1 MEASDFLPGEETNI
15 YLFHLRIF
23 CESEVL
29 RVMKPEHVAFFEE
42 PRPPLP
48 GNILFE
54 ALTPPREIVLAVN
67 PRVTVEMIEGIL
79 RAAKETENIVILEL
93 ALSEMNLKG
102 GYTGLTPKAFAE
114 RVRKAA
120 ENVGWYGYVLHA
132 DHVTVKKGTSDE
144 IKNVREELKAR
155 VEAGFTSFAI
165 DTSYLFDVS
174 KDTVPEQL
182 KPVIESGTEL
192 FRYLD
197 ELIGHRNYGR
207 EGEVGEI
214 GKTELT
220 EVSEALHYVETMRK
234 NGIDIHWLAINNGA
248 KHGVSVDAEGNIIPQ
263 LGINIKRTVEIVQ
276 ALWDHGFGT
285 RVAQHGVS
293 GTPLH
298 LIAEKFPRGMIHK
311 GNVATYYMLAVYE
324 ILRIYE
330 PELYQRIYKWV
341 IDKFRKEGTPEVE
354 IFVENCKHAL
364 KEFFHEFDKISDE
377 TKEAIRAKAYAD
389 TLLHIRAFGM
399 EKTAKR
405 VHNYIKEKK
414 IKYW

>member
-1 MEASDFLPGEETNI
+1 MAVWVKAPHI
-15 YLFHLRIF
+15 
-23 CESEVL
+23 
-29 RVMKPEHVAFFEE
+29 AFFEE
-42 PRPPLP
+42 PKPPIP
-48 GNILFE
+48 GNVLFE

-67 PRVTVEMIEGIL
+67 PRVTIEVIEGVL
-79 RAAKETENIVILEL
+79 KAAKDTENVVILEL

-132 DHVTVKKGTSDE
+132 DHVVIRKGTDE
-144 IKNVREELKAR
+144 EIENVKRELAAR

-165 DTSYLFDVS
+165 DASYLFDLT

-182 KPVIESGTEL
+182 KRIIEVGTEM

-220 EVSEALHYVETMRK
+220 TVEEALYYVKSMK
-234 NGIDIHWLAINNGA
+234 QNGVDLHWLAINNGS

-263 LGINIKRTVEIVQ
+263 LGINIQRTVEIVQ
-276 ALWDHGFGT
+276 ALWDNGYPT

-293 GTPLH
+293 GTPLY
-298 LIAEKFPRGMIHK
+298 LIAEKFPKGMIGK
-311 GNVATYYMLAVYE
+311 GNVATIYMLMVYD

-341 IDKFRKEGTPEVE
+341 IENYRKEGVHEAE
-354 IFVENCKHAL
+354 IFVENSKFAL
-364 KEFFHEFDKISDE
+364 KQFFNELDKISDE
-377 TKEAIRAKAYAD
+377 TRNAIRSKAYAE
-389 TLLHIRAFGM
+389 TLLHLKAFGM

-405 VHNYIKEKK
+405 VYDYIKNKG

>member
-1 MEASDFLPGEETNI
+1 
-15 YLFHLRIF
+15 
-23 CESEVL
+23 
-29 RVMKPEHVAFFEE
+29 
-42 PRPPLP
+42 
-48 GNILFE
+48 
-54 ALTPPREIVLAVN
+54 
-67 PRVTVEMIEGIL
+67 
-79 RAAKETENIVILEL
+79 
-93 ALSEMNLKG
+93 MNLKG

-132 DHVTVKKGTSDE
+132 DHVVIRKGTDE
-144 IKNVREELKAR
+144 EIENVKRELAAR

-165 DTSYLFDVS
+165 DASYLFDLT

-182 KPVIESGTEL
+182 KRIIEVGTEM

-220 EVSEALHYVETMRK
+220 TVEEALYYVKSMK
-234 NGIDIHWLAINNGA
+234 QNGVDLHWLAINNGS

-263 LGINIKRTVEIVQ
+263 LGINIQRTVEIVR
-276 ALWDHGFGT
+276 ALWDNGYPT

-293 GTPLH
+293 GTPLY
-298 LIAEKFPRGMIHK
+298 LIAEKFPKGMIGK
-311 GNVATYYMLAVYE
+311 GNVATIYMLMVYD

-330 PELYQRIYKWV
+330 PELYQKIYKWV
-341 IDKFRKEGTPEVE
+341 IENYKKEGVHEAE
-354 IFVENCKHAL
+354 IFVENSKFAL
-364 KEFFHEFDKISDE
+364 KQFFNELDKISDE
-377 TKEAIRAKAYAD
+377 TRNAIRSKAYAE
-389 TLLHIRAFGM
+389 TLLHLKAFGM

-405 VHNYIKEKK
+405 VYDYIKSKG

>member
-1 MEASDFLPGEETNI
+1 
-15 YLFHLRIF
+15 
-23 CESEVL
+23 
-29 RVMKPEHVAFFEE
+29 MKPAHVAFFED
-42 PRPPLP
+42 PKPPIP
-48 GNILFE
+48 GNVLFE

-67 PRVTVEMIEGIL
+67 PRVTLEVIEGVL
-79 RAAKETENIVILEL
+79 KAAKDTENVVILEL

-102 GYTGLTPKAFAE
+102 GYTGLTPKTFAE

-132 DHVTVKKGTSDE
+132 DHVVIRKGADEEIENVK
-144 IKNVREELKAR
+144 RELAAR

-165 DTSYLFDVS
+165 DASYLFDLT
-174 KDTVPEQL
+174 KDTVLEQL
-182 KPVIESGTEL
+182 KRIIEVGTEM

-220 EVSEALHYVETMRK
+220 TVEEALHYVKSMK
-234 NGIDIHWLAINNGA
+234 QNGVDLHWLAINNGS

-263 LGINIKRTVEIVQ
+263 LGINIQRTVEIVR
-276 ALWDHGFGT
+276 ALWDNGYPT

-298 LIAEKFPRGMIHK
+298 LIAEKFPKGMIGK
-311 GNVATYYMLAVYE
+311 GNVATIYMLMVYD

-341 IDKFRKEGTPEVE
+341 IDSYRKEGVPEAE
-354 IFVENCKHAL
+354 IFVENSKFAL
-364 KEFFHEFDKISDE
+364 KQFFNEFDKISDE
-377 TKEAIRAKAYAD
+377 TKNAIRSKAYAE
-389 TLLHIRAFGM
+389 TLLHLKAFGM
-399 EKTAKR
+399 EMTAKK
-405 VHNYIKEKK
+405 VYDYIKNRG

>member
-1 MEASDFLPGEETNI
+1 VKAPHIT
-15 YLFHLRIF
+15 
-23 CESEVL
+23 
-29 RVMKPEHVAFFEE
+29 FFEE
-42 PRPPLP
+42 PKPPIP
-48 GNILFE
+48 GNVLFE

-67 PRVTVEMIEGIL
+67 PRVTIEVIEGVL
-79 RAAKETENIVILEL
+79 EAAKDTENVVILEL

-132 DHVTVKKGTSDE
+132 DHVVIRKGTDE
-144 IKNVREELKAR
+144 EIENVKRELAAR

-165 DTSYLFDVS
+165 DASYLFDLT

-182 KPVIESGTEL
+182 KRIIEVGTEM

-220 EVSEALHYVETMRK
+220 TVEEALYYVKSMK
-234 NGIDIHWLAINNGA
+234 QNGVDLHWLAINNGS

-263 LGINIKRTVEIVQ
+263 LGINIQRTVEIVR
-276 ALWDHGFGT
+276 ALWDNGYPT

-293 GTPLH
+293 GTPLY
-298 LIAEKFPRGMIHK
+298 LIAEKFPKGMIGK
-311 GNVATYYMLAVYE
+311 GNVATIYMLMVYD

-330 PELYQRIYKWV
+330 PELYQKIYKWV
-341 IDKFRKEGTPEVE
+341 IENYKKEGVHEAE
-354 IFVENCKHAL
+354 IFVENSKFAL
-364 KEFFHEFDKISDE
+364 KQFFNELDKISDE
-377 TKEAIRAKAYAD
+377 TRNAIRSKAYAE
-389 TLLHIRAFGM
+389 TLLHLKAFGM

-405 VHNYIKEKK
+405 VYDYIKSKG
-414 IKYW
+414 IKY

>member
-1 MEASDFLPGEETNI
+1 VV
-15 YLFHLRIF
+15 
-23 CESEVL
+23 EVADS
-29 RVMKPEHVAFFEE
+29 MKPAHVAFFED
-42 PRPPLP
+42 PKPPIP
-48 GNILFE
+48 GNVLFE
-54 ALTPPREIVLAVN
+54 ALTPPKEIALAVN
-67 PRVTVEMIEGIL
+67 PRVTIEVIEGVL
-79 RAAKETENIVILEL
+79 KAAKDTENVVILEL

-132 DHVTVKKGTSDE
+132 DHVVIRKGTDE
-144 IKNVREELKAR
+144 EIENVKRELAAR

-165 DTSYLFDVS
+165 DASYLFDLT

-182 KPVIESGTEL
+182 KRIIEVGTEM

-220 EVSEALHYVETMRK
+220 TVEEALYYVKSMK
-234 NGIDIHWLAINNGA
+234 QNGVDLHWLAINNGS

-263 LGINIKRTVEIVQ
+263 LGINIQRTVEIVR
-276 ALWDHGFGT
+276 ALWDNGYPT

-293 GTPLH
+293 GTPLY
-298 LIAEKFPRGMIHK
+298 LIAEKFPKGMIGK
-311 GNVATYYMLAVYE
+311 GNVATIYMLMVYD

-341 IDKFRKEGTPEVE
+341 IENYRKEGVHEAE
-354 IFVENCKHAL
+354 IFVENSKFAL
-364 KEFFHEFDKISDE
+364 KQFFNELDKISDE
-377 TKEAIRAKAYAD
+377 TRNAIRSKAYAE
-389 TLLHIRAFGM
+389 TLLHLKAFGM

-405 VHNYIKEKK
+405 VYDYIKNKG

>member
-1 MEASDFLPGEETNI
+1 L
-15 YLFHLRIF
+15 
-23 CESEVL
+23 EVA
-29 RVMKPEHVAFFEE
+29 VWVKAPHITFFEE
-42 PRPPLP
+42 PKPPIP
-48 GNILFE
+48 GNVLFE

-67 PRVTVEMIEGIL
+67 PRVTIEVIEGVL
-79 RAAKETENIVILEL
+79 EAAKDTENVVILEL

-132 DHVTVKKGTSDE
+132 DHVVIRKGTDE
-144 IKNVREELKAR
+144 EIENVKRELAAR

-165 DTSYLFDVS
+165 DASYLFDLT

-182 KPVIESGTEL
+182 KRIIEVGTEM

-220 EVSEALHYVETMRK
+220 TVEEALYYVKSMK
-234 NGIDIHWLAINNGA
+234 QNGVDLHWLAINNGS

-263 LGINIKRTVEIVQ
+263 LGINIQRTVEIVR
-276 ALWDHGFGT
+276 ALWDNGYPT

-293 GTPLH
+293 GTPLY
-298 LIAEKFPRGMIHK
+298 LIAEKFPKGMIGK
-311 GNVATYYMLAVYE
+311 GNVATIYMLMVYD

-330 PELYQRIYKWV
+330 PELYQKIYKWV
-341 IDKFRKEGTPEVE
+341 IENYKKEGVHEAE
-354 IFVENCKHAL
+354 IFVENSKFAL
-364 KEFFHEFDKISDE
+364 KQFFNELDKISDE
-377 TKEAIRAKAYAD
+377 TRNAIRSKAYAE
-389 TLLHIRAFGM
+389 TLLHLKAFGM

-405 VHNYIKEKK
+405 VYDYIKSKG

>member
-1 MEASDFLPGEETNI
+1 VV
-15 YLFHLRIF
+15 
-23 CESEVL
+23 EVADS
-29 RVMKPEHVAFFEE
+29 MKPAHVAFFED
-42 PRPPLP
+42 PKPPIP
-48 GNILFE
+48 GNVLFE
-54 ALTPPREIVLAVN
+54 ALTPPKEIALAIN
-67 PRVTVEMIEGIL
+67 PRVTIEVIEGVL
-79 RAAKETENIVILEL
+79 KAAKDTENVVILEL

-132 DHVTVKKGTSDE
+132 DHVVIRKGTDE
-144 IKNVREELKAR
+144 EIENVKRELAAR

-165 DTSYLFDVS
+165 DASYLFDLT

-182 KPVIESGTEL
+182 KRIIEVGTEM

-220 EVSEALHYVETMRK
+220 TVEEALYYVKSMK
-234 NGIDIHWLAINNGA
+234 QNGVDLHWLAINNGS

-263 LGINIKRTVEIVQ
+263 LGINIQRTVEIVQ
-276 ALWDHGFGT
+276 ALWDNGYPT

-293 GTPLH
+293 GTPLY
-298 LIAEKFPRGMIHK
+298 LIAEKFPKGMIGK
-311 GNVATYYMLAVYE
+311 GNVATIYMLMVYD

-341 IDKFRKEGTPEVE
+341 IENYRKEGVHEAE
-354 IFVENCKHAL
+354 IFVENSKFAL
-364 KEFFHEFDKISDE
+364 KQFFNELDKISDE
-377 TKEAIRAKAYAD
+377 TRNAIRSKAYAE
-389 TLLHIRAFGM
+389 TLLHLKAFGM

-405 VHNYIKEKK
+405 VYDYIKNKG

>member
-1 MEASDFLPGEETNI
+1 L
-15 YLFHLRIF
+15 
-23 CESEVL
+23 EVA
-29 RVMKPEHVAFFEE
+29 VWVKAPHITFFKEPKP
-42 PRPPLP
+42 PIP
-48 GNILFE
+48 GNVLFE

-67 PRVTVEMIEGIL
+67 PRVTIEVIEGVL
-79 RAAKETENIVILEL
+79 EAAKDTENVVILEL

-132 DHVTVKKGTSDE
+132 DHVVIRKGTDE
-144 IKNVREELKAR
+144 EIENVKRELAAR

-165 DTSYLFDVS
+165 DASYLFDLT

-182 KPVIESGTEL
+182 KRIIEVGTEM

-220 EVSEALHYVETMRK
+220 TVEEALYYVKSMK
-234 NGIDIHWLAINNGA
+234 QNGVDLHWLAINNGS

-263 LGINIKRTVEIVQ
+263 LGINIQRTVEIVR
-276 ALWDHGFGT
+276 ALWDNGYPT

-293 GTPLH
+293 GTPLY
-298 LIAEKFPRGMIHK
+298 LIAEKFPKGMIGK
-311 GNVATYYMLAVYE
+311 GNVATIYMLMVYD

-330 PELYQRIYKWV
+330 PELYQKIYKWV
-341 IDKFRKEGTPEVE
+341 IENYKKEGVHEAE
-354 IFVENCKHAL
+354 IFVENSKFAL
-364 KEFFHEFDKISDE
+364 KQFFNELDKISDE
-377 TKEAIRAKAYAD
+377 TRNAIRSKAYAE
-389 TLLHIRAFGM
+389 TLLHLKAFGM

-405 VHNYIKEKK
+405 VYDYIKSKG

>member
-1 MEASDFLPGEETNI
+1 VV
-15 YLFHLRIF
+15 
-23 CESEVL
+23 EVADW
-29 RVMKPEHVAFFEE
+29 MKPAHVAFFED
-42 PRPPLP
+42 PKPPIP
-48 GNILFE
+48 GNVLFE
-54 ALTPPREIVLAVN
+54 ALTPPKEIALAIN
-67 PRVTVEMIEGIL
+67 PRVTIEVIEGIL
-79 RAAKETENIVILEL
+79 KAAKDTENVVILEL

-132 DHVTVKKGTSDE
+132 DHVVIRKGADEEIENVK
-144 IKNVREELKAR
+144 RELAAR

-165 DTSYLFDVS
+165 DASYLFDLT

-182 KPVIESGTEL
+182 KRIIEVGTEM

-220 EVSEALHYVETMRK
+220 TVEEALYYVKSMK
-234 NGIDIHWLAINNGA
+234 QNGVDLHWLAINNGS

-263 LGINIKRTVEIVQ
+263 LGINIQRTVEIVQ
-276 ALWDHGFGT
+276 ALWDNGYPT

-293 GTPLH
+293 GTPLY
-298 LIAEKFPRGMIHK
+298 LIAEKFPKGMIGK
-311 GNVATYYMLAVYE
+311 GNVATIYMLMVYD

-341 IDKFRKEGTPEVE
+341 IENYRKEGVHEAE
-354 IFVENCKHAL
+354 IFVENSKFAL
-364 KEFFHEFDKISDE
+364 KQFFNELDKISDE
-377 TKEAIRAKAYAD
+377 TRNAIRSKAYAE
-389 TLLHIRAFGM
+389 TLLHLKAFGM

-405 VHNYIKEKK
+405 VYDYIKNKG

>member
-1 MEASDFLPGEETNI
+1 VV
-15 YLFHLRIF
+15 
-23 CESEVL
+23 EVADS
-29 RVMKPEHVAFFEE
+29 MKPAHVAFFED
-42 PRPPLP
+42 PKPPIP
-48 GNILFE
+48 GNVLFE
-54 ALTPPREIVLAVN
+54 ALTPPKEIALAVN
-67 PRVTVEMIEGIL
+67 PRVTIEVIEGVL
-79 RAAKETENIVILEL
+79 KAAKDTENVVILEL

-132 DHVTVKKGTSDE
+132 DHVVIRKGTDE
-144 IKNVREELKAR
+144 EIENVKRELAAR

-165 DTSYLFDVS
+165 DASYLFDLT

-182 KPVIESGTEL
+182 KRIIEVGTEM

-220 EVSEALHYVETMRK
+220 TVEEALYYVKSMK
-234 NGIDIHWLAINNGA
+234 QNGVDLHWLAINNGS

-263 LGINIKRTVEIVQ
+263 LGINIQRTVEIVQ
-276 ALWDHGFGT
+276 ALWDNGYPT

-293 GTPLH
+293 GTPLY
-298 LIAEKFPRGMIHK
+298 LIAEKFPKGMIGK
-311 GNVATYYMLAVYE
+311 GNVATIYMLMVYD

-341 IDKFRKEGTPEVE
+341 IENYRKEGVHEAE
-354 IFVENCKHAL
+354 IFVENSKFAL
-364 KEFFHEFDKISDE
+364 KQFFNELDKISDE
-377 TKEAIRAKAYAD
+377 TRNAIRSKAYAE
-389 TLLHIRAFGM
+389 TLLHLKAFGM

-405 VHNYIKEKK
+405 VYDYIKNKG